1 MGGRVQGSGF
11 RKHGG
16 CALDPYGRIRSWR
29 GLNPEPRTLSIV
41 WLLFI
46 LPCLFLASC
55 RTVPLLP
62 PAEAGKIPAAFEAR
76 LPDSFKAQ
84 QTLVFEFKPHWWW
97 PTIRMTALGYA
108 TVNRKTGDYA
118 VVCLSPL
125 GVKLFDVACSNGVTA
140 TRLMIPAR
148 GDQSAMGKAISDDIS
163 NLYFNLVPPLDA
175 DLKQRGRRLIFR
187 GAQGEYEFNGASGE
201 LVRKVVWDQESRS
214 TLTFGDYRREA
225 GLTYPATMTLENHR
239 RRYHLMIKTVKL
251 DPQGYTHPK
260 APEQ

>member
-1 MGGRVQGSGF
+1 VSSGQCAVGRGQPPTRV
-11 RKHGG
+11 R
-16 CALDPYGRIRSWR
+16 YGVPGWA
-29 GLNPEPRTLSIV
+29 V
-41 WLLFI
+41 LLMFCPVI
-46 LPCLFLASC
+46 FMASC

-62 PAEAGKIPAAFEAR
+62 PAEAGKIPAAFEAG

-125 GVKLFDVACSNGVTA
+125 GVKLFDVACSNGVTT

-163 NLYFNLVPPLDA
+163 NLYFNLTPPPDA
-175 DLKQRGRRLIFR
+175 DVKQRGERVIFR
-187 GAQGEYEFNGASGE
+187 GTQGEYEFNGTSGE
-201 LVRKVVWDQESRS
+201 LVRKVVWTPESRS
-214 TLTFGDYRREA
+214 TLTFGDYSRET
-225 GLTYPATMTLENHR
+225 GLTYPATMTLENNL
-239 RRYHLMIKTVKL
+239 RRYRLMIKTVKL
-251 DPQGYTHPK
+251 RPLAAGLTTSGVY
-260 APEQ
+260 E

>member
-1 MGGRVQGSGF
+1 MFVF
-11 RKHGG
+11 
-16 CALDPYGRIRSWR
+16 L
-29 GLNPEPRTLSIV
+29 
-41 WLLFI
+41 LLFLVSCQS
-46 LPCLFLASC
+46 LPS
-55 RTVPLLP
+55 LP
-62 PAEAGKIPAAFEAR
+62 PEEANRIPAAYEQR
-76 LPDSFKAQ
+76 LPAGFKAQ

-125 GVKLFDVACSNGVTA
+125 GVKLFDVACSNGVTS

-163 NLYFNLVPPLDA
+163 NLYFNLTPPLDA
-175 DLKQRGRRLIFR
+175 DLEQMGRRLIFR

-201 LVRKVVWDQESRS
+201 LVRKVVWAQESRS

-225 GLTYPATMTLENHR
+225 GLTYPATMTLENHSHGYR
-239 RRYHLMIKTVKL
+239 LTIRALKL
-251 DPQGYTHPK
+251 VSF
-260 APEQ
+260 AEQAFPGF